1 VRVNDGAPQVGPWV
15 RLDLV
20 EDHAVDDLAKPRC
33 ISELDLGGGLARIA
47 SAPGLSCAASWGKD
61 CELPVRG

>member
-33 ISELDLGGGLARIA
+33 ISELVWVADSLALR
-47 SAPGLSCAASWGKD
+47 P
-61 CELPVRG
+61 LPA